1 MRKKWLTFLFATAL
15 FLSLNTI
22 TALAYD
28 DNVIHTVGERA
39 YRSMVIGQVY
49 ADNHTDAYLLPRIYG
64 PDSSDS
70 NRPDVI
76 LFRGEIT
83 VRSAGNSM
91 IVQAFQGEIVAII
104 RVRGTVRISDG
115 WGGLEIKPLQGDAEL
130 LNPNYVLASVWNKT
144 FIRISAYGKISCET
158 YYWNNYSSFEN
169 WCLSYNSGQYG
180 ESYQY
185 QDSIEDRGQDDD
197 GNYVVVRTYD
207 PEVRICYSVTY
218 YYVSDPWWWYRTE
231 YGRFEYV
238 PGYGW
243 VFIPYPV
250 FWHRHCYYHEAPPNR
265 HYYHGIIIKERE
277 ENSPHQQIPKENI
290 VPYRPRATPDEND
303 PSKYKVRRVHPD
315 NPPNRNNPNQPPNQG
330 GNQVVP
336 REHGSSQQP
345 GAEEPKR
352 REPNNPPNNS
362 PNGNGNG
369 QVRPKEPQN
378 GHGQSKPPEKQ
389 KEPPKKE
396 PKNNPDPPKKEKT

>member
-1 MRKKWLTFLFATAL
+1 M
-15 FLSLNTI
+15 
-22 TALAYD
+22 AYNND
-28 DNVIHTVGERA
+28 ENVIHTNNERT
-39 YRSMVIGQVY
+39 YRGVNNGQVY
-49 ADNHTDAYLLPRIYG
+49 ADDHTDAYLVPRVYG
-64 PDSSDS
+64 PDYSDS
-70 NRPDVI
+70 NRPDVVF
-76 LFRGEIT
+76 FRGT
-83 VRSAGNSM
+83 VVVRSAGNGM
-91 IVQAFQGEIVAII
+91 IVQAFQSDVVAII

-115 WGGLEIKPLQGDAEL
+115 WGGLEIKPLQGEVEL
-130 LNPNYVLASVWNKT
+130 ISPNYVSASAWNKT
-144 FIRISAYGKISCET
+144 FIRISAYGRISRET

-169 WCLSYNSGQYG
+169 WCLSSNSGQYG

-185 QDSIEDRGQDDD
+185 QDSIEDRGQDND
-197 GNYVVVRTYD
+197 GSYVVVRTYD

-277 ENSPHQQIPKENI
+277 ENSPRQQIPKENI
-290 VPYRPRATPDEND
+290 VPYRPRETLDRND
-303 PSKYKVRRVHPD
+303 PSKYKIRRVNPD

-345 GAEEPKR
+345 KAEEPKR
-352 REPNNPPNNS
+352 REPNNPPNN
-362 PNGNGNG
+362 PPNGNG

-396 PKNNPDPPKKEKT
+396 PKKNPDPPKKEKT